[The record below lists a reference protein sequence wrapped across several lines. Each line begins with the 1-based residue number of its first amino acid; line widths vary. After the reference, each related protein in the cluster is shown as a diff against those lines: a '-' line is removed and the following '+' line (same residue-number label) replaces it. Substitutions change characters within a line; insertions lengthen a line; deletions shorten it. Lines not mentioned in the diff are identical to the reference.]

1 MRQPIPRRVNDA
13 AYIGQHRTQQ
23 TAHIMRITLLA
34 IPWHGE
40 DTIYTLSELEMDV
53 SYNLCPGVAWTEQQY
68 TSRESNCS

>member
-13 AYIGQHRTQQ
+13 AYIGQHLTQQ

-53 SYNLCPGVAWTEQQY
+53 SYNLCPGVVSMEQQF
-68 TSRESNCS
+68 TSRELNCC